1 MKKVLFVCTGNTC
14 RSPMAA
20 AWLRNQKKHEM
31 EVKSAGLFAM
41 DGQPIST
48 HAAAVL
54 AQQGIDASHT
64 SSSIT
69 REMLDWAT
77 HIFTMTSSHKQILAS
92 QAPDTLDKLFTLKE
106 FVGENGDVVD
116 PYGGNLSVYQMTFEE
131 IQQLIN
137 RAVKKLE
144 N

>member
-1 MKKVLFVCTGNTC
+1 
-14 RSPMAA
+14 MAA
-20 AWLRNQKKHEM
+20 AWLSSQKKRGI

-41 DGQPIST
+41 DGQPISA
-48 HAAAVL
+48 HAATVL
-54 AQQGIDASHT
+54 AQQGIDSSHT

-77 HIFTMTSSHKQILAS
+77 HIFTMTSSHKQMLAN
-92 QAPDTLDKLFTLKE
+92 QAPDTIDKLFTLKE

-116 PYGGNLSVYQMTFEE
+116 PYGGDLSVYQMTFEE
-131 IQQLIN
+131 MQQLIN

>member
-1 MKKVLFVCTGNTC
+1 MSKSYGGSLVKQSKKRGI
-14 RSPMAA
+14 
-20 AWLRNQKKHEM
+20 

-41 DGQPIST
+41 DGQPISA

-54 AQQGIDASHT
+54 AQQGIDSSHT

-77 HIFTMTSSHKQILAS
+77 HIFTMTSSHKQMLAN
-92 QAPDTLDKLFTLKE
+92 QAPDTIDKLFTLKE

-116 PYGGNLSVYQMTFEE
+116 PYGGDLSVYQMTFEE
-131 IQQLIN
+131 MQQLIN

>member
-1 MKKVLFVCTGNTC
+1 
-14 RSPMAA
+14 MAA
-20 AWLRNQKKHEM
+20 AWLSSQKKRGI

-41 DGQPIST
+41 DGQPISA

-54 AQQGIDASHT
+54 AQQGIDSSHT

-77 HIFTMTSSHKQILAS
+77 HIFTMTSSHKQMLAN
-92 QAPDTLDKLFTLKE
+92 QAPDTIDKLFTLKE

-116 PYGGNLSVYQMTFEE
+116 PYGGDLSVYQMTFEE
-131 IQQLIN
+131 MQQLIN
-137 RAVKKLE
+137 RAIKKLE